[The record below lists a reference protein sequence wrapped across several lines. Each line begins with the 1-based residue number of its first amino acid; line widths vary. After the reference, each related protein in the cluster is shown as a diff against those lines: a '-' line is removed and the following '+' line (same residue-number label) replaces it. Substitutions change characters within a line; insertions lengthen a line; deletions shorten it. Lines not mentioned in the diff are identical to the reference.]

1 MGAAFYGDGRLFV
14 RRAWDLEF
22 LPTIDPVVVVDAVER
37 CKVIEI
43 DFITGGDDF
52 KRFARPHNM
61 RGFPRAL
68 REGRA
73 RNA

>member
-1 MGAAFYGDGRLFV
+1 MAAVFPGDGRLFF
-14 RRAWDLEF
+14 RKTWDLEF
-22 LPTIDPVVVVDAVER
+22 LPTIDPVVVVDTVER

-43 DFITGGDDF
+43 DFITGGDDR

-61 RGFPRAL
+61 RRFPRAL

-73 RNA
+73 RKA